1 MRKRLAVGSMALYAL
16 TTSLAVT
23 IMFVV
28 LGVDAFI
35 ALLPPILLSELII
48 MVPATLL
55 VFWIKR
61 QLEARGVESESR
73 TQKESHYR

>member
-1 MRKRLAVGSMALYAL
+1 MLRKRLAVGSMALYAL

-35 ALLPPILLSELII
+35 ALLPSILLSELII

-61 QLEARGVESESR
+61 QLEARGVELEPR
-73 TQKESHYR
+73 I

>member
-35 ALLPPILLSELII
+35 ALLPSILLSELII

-61 QLEARGVESESR
+61 QLEARGVELEPR
-73 TQKESHYR
+73 I